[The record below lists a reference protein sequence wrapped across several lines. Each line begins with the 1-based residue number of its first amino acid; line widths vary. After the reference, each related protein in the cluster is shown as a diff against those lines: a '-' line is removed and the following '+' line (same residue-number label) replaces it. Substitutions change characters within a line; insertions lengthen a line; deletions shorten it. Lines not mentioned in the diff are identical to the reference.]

1 MFGYVKPYND
11 ELKLKEIKRYKRYYC
26 ALCNELRHSYGR
38 ITTAFLSY
46 EMTFTLI
53 LLESLEKE
61 ENLDEIPLSCQFE
74 KIHIGTFYISKSIL
88 QYIAY
93 INIHL
98 VIWKLEDDWKDDKN
112 IFAYLLK
119 KIILNKKTYQRELNK
134 YGRISEVI
142 DENMK
147 KFYEYEKEKY
157 DFDSLS
163 EIMGEIWLQIIRNG
177 AEILNIYDNKLY
189 MLENICKD
197 MGKWLYCIDAYE
209 DLEKDI
215 KKRKFNPLFKAECDI
230 NEIKDDAKLILQLI
244 LRSMSNNLDKLE
256 LGRNKDIIQNIILY
270 GLSHKISEINKK
282 RKK

>member
-1 MFGYVKPYND
+1 MVGKDMFGYVKPYND

-215 KKRKFNPLFKAECDI
+215 KKRKFNPL
-230 NEIKDDAKLILQLI
+230 
-244 LRSMSNNLDKLE
+244 
-256 LGRNKDIIQNIILY
+256 
-270 GLSHKISEINKK
+270 
-282 RKK
+282 